1 MKIGITIVAT
11 NSYFVLGIR
20 FIKRFM
26 QFYKGKGEISFYMFT
41 DKDPKDYLP
50 DSINYVYIHTEHK
63 NWVDGTNSKFTNI
76 LGISELAK
84 NEDYLYQ
91 FDADT
96 NVSKPF
102 GDWFLGDLVGGRHYA
117 DHIYETKPFER
128 NPISCACVPFE
139 DKTPAMYYYGAFF
152 GGKRVKVRCFC
163 ETLRAWQEA
172 DQHKGFEP
180 VWNDESYI
188 NKYFHL
194 WPPKVIMCE
203 DFPFDVS
210 DKGGIGE
217 TRNPNLDVRKI
228 ESDLML
234 NREKNVNIV
243 NGYVVLLD

>member
-1 MKIGITIVAT
+1 MKIGIVILAT
-11 NSYFVLGIR
+11 NGYFPLGVR

-26 QFYKGKGEISFYMFT
+26 QFYQGKNEIRFHLFA
-41 DKDPKDYLP
+41 DKNPDLYLP
-50 DSINYVYIHTEHK
+50 ERIKVNFYPTFNT
-63 NWVDGTNSKFTNI
+63 NWVEGTNLKFKSI
-76 LGISELAK
+76 LSITSDD
-84 NEDYLYQ
+84 DYLYY

-117 DHIYETKPFER
+117 DHIYDPKPFER
-128 NPISCACVPFE
+128 NPISCACVPFSDSPE
-139 DKTPAMYYYGAFF
+139 MYYYGAFF
-152 GGKRVKVRCFC
+152 GGKFDQIMGFC

-217 TRNPNLDVRKI
+217 TRNPNLDVQKI

-243 NGYVVLLD
+243 NGNVLLLD